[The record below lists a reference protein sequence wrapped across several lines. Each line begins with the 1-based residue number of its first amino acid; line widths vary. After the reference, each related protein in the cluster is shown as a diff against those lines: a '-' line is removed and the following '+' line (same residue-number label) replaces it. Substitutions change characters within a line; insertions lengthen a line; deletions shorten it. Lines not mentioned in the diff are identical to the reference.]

1 MPARTDAHRAS
12 SARGLRHS
20 RQPAHRRAA
29 AADEAAFA
37 AIERFY
43 GDAGIARH
51 WVLANDYS
59 EPADLDARLRAR
71 GYAGDGTWQRVV
83 LQ

>member
-1 MPARTDAHRAS
+1 
-12 SARGLRHS
+12 
-20 RQPAHRRAA
+20 
-29 AADEAAFA
+29 
-37 AIERFY
+37 
-43 GDAGIARH
+43 
-51 WVLANDYS
+51 VLVNDYS